1 MTAACTHN
9 VHRRLQYSVR
19 SPVQTCS
26 GRMGKLEAL
35 HLPILCT
42 TQSCWHSGQRL
53 FCFTQ
58 RDMQQLWKEWLH
70 SPHTTMKEG
79 RQKQTM
85 KWCATWYFQIQ
96 HVSRRAEYMVKHIGT
111 HTTNMFYL
119 NAYTGQTLLYQGL
132 DTLALSHFNPIYQA
146 RNPGISATCTSAVRP
161 V

>member
-70 SPHTTMKEG
+70 SPHTTVKEG

-111 HTTNMFYL
+111 HTINICIQMHTQYKLCF
-119 NAYTGQTLLYQGL
+119 TKVKIPWLYQIVTPYTRL
-132 DTLALSHFNPIYQA
+132 ETQVYLSHA
-146 RNPGISATCTSAVRP
+146 HLLV
-161 V
+161 